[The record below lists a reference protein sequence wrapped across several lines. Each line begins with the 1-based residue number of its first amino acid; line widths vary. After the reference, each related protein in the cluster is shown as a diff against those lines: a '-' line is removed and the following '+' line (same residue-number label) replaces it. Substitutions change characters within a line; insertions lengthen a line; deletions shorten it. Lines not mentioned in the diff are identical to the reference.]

1 MTYAGD
7 LSVNDAA
14 ALMAERADAVL
25 IDVRT
30 MAEWNW
36 VGVPDIDRTR
46 FVQWVTWPGGQPN
59 PDFLT
64 EASKDLDPSQPL
76 LMLCR
81 SGARS
86 AAAASALTAAG
97 FIEVYNVTEGF
108 EGDLDAAGHRTGG
121 WRGAGLPWRQ
131 N

>member
-7 LSVNDAA
+7 LTAREAA
-14 ALMAERADAVL
+14 ALLQERDDAVL

-36 VGVPDIDRTR
+36 VGVPDVPGTR
-46 FVQWVTWPGGQPN
+46 FVQWVGWPGGQPN
-59 PDFLT
+59 PDFVA
-64 EASKDLDPSQPL
+64 EAGRDLDHSQPL

-86 AAAASALTAAG
+86 AAAAHALTAAG
-97 FIEVYNVTEGF
+97 FAEVYNVADGF
-108 EGDLDAAGHRTGG
+108 EGDLDAAGHRTSG